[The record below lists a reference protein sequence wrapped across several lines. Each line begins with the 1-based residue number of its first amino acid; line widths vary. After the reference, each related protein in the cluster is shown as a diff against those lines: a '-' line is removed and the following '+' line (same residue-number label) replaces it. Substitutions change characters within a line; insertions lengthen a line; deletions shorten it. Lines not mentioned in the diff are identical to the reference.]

1 MIQPYKN
8 PCEAQSSVG
17 SYPFMIS
24 VVIVVYNQRI
34 WFQEISNQQILQQI
48 LQTLSSLIKY
58 PTLILISIKA
68 LGRSCT
74 CFFKGWIRK
83 LCAKHDVFFV
93 SGCGEIIF
101 FLFKRDLSLK
111 LLISRSIAICWFGH
125 LCCSPILWQGEA
137 ALPSR
142 TPVSPATANE
152 GVGGCLKGKV
162 VVDGHFTK

>member
-1 MIQPYKN
+1 
-8 PCEAQSSVG
+8 
-17 SYPFMIS
+17 MIS
-24 VVIVVYNQRI
+24 LVTVVYNQRI

-48 LQTLSSLIKY
+48 LQGYHLKIKS

-68 LGRSCT
+68 LGRLCT
-74 CFFKGWIRK
+74 CLKRLNPKTLRNMMCF
-83 LCAKHDVFFV
+83 LCPDVEKSYV
-93 SGCGEIIF
+93 
-101 FLFKRDLSLK
+101 FLFKRDLK

-125 LCCSPILWQGEA
+125 FCCSPILWQGEA